1 MSNKFIGIP
10 DLESKTANE
19 IIQFQEME
27 LRKLLRYLSKH
38 SIFYQNVFKAN

>member
-19 IIQFQEME
+19 IIQFQEI
-27 LRKLLRYLSKH
+27 LLIIDKLVKTVEAVQLE
-38 SIFYQNVFKAN
+38 A